1 MSQIFEV
8 SGKLLRKDRF
18 IVSDNIEEIR
28 VFGYVRVSTSGQV
41 REGYSLEQQKEEIIK
56 FCQDNGYDLIKMYE
70 DAGISGAK
78 VDEDDMSIDRPGLQS
93 MLADITQD
101 IKYIVIL
108 TTSRLWRSDM
118 VKAIIQRDLKKI
130 GADVKAID
138 RPNYSIYDKDPTSIL
153 INGMMELLDMY
164 ERLEIAKR
172 LRRGRKA
179 KAAKGGYAGGNAPI
193 GYIRERNTK
202 KLMIDPDQAEV
213 VRHVFKIKKQNPS
226 IKLDD
231 IAISLQEAGFTTS
244 SGRRYHRAQIK
255 RILDNRNFY
264 AGLYSYD
271 GVCDVAGQHEIIEGI
286 TKLV

>member
-1 MSQIFEV
+1 MSD
-8 SGKLLRKDRF
+8 S
-18 IVSDNIEEIR
+18 IEKIR

-56 FCQDNGYDLIKMYE
+56 FCQDSGYDLIKMYE

-78 VDEDDMSIDRPGLQS
+78 VDEDDMSIDRPGLQN

-179 KAAKGGYAGGNAPI
+179 KASKGGYAGGNAPI

-202 KLMIDPDQAEV
+202 KLMIDPDHAEV

-231 IAISLQEAGFTTS
+231 IAVSLQEAGFTTS

-271 GVCDVAGQHEIIEGI
+271 GIYDVAGQHEIIDGI
-286 TKLV
+286 TKLVF

>member
-1 MSQIFEV
+1 MS
-8 SGKLLRKDRF
+8 
-18 IVSDNIEEIR
+18 SDIESTK
-28 VFGYVRVSTSGQV
+28 VFGYVRVSTTGQV
-41 REGYSLEQQKEEIIK
+41 KEGFSLDQQKEEIIK
-56 FCQDNGYDLIKMYE
+56 FCQDNAYELLKIYE

-78 VDEDDMSIDRPGLQS
+78 VDEDDLSIDRPGLQE
-93 MLADITQD
+93 MLADITKD
-101 IKYIVIL
+101 VKYVVVL

-118 VKAIIQRDLKKI
+118 VKAIIQRNLRKI

-138 RPNYSIYDKDPTSIL
+138 RPNYSIYDNDPTSLL

-179 KAAKGGYAGGNAPI
+179 KASKGGYAGGNAPI
-193 GYIRERNTK
+193 GYTRERNAK
-202 KLMIDPDQAEV
+202 KLMIDPNRVEIV
-213 VRHVFKIKKQNPS
+213 KHVFRVKKQNQN
-226 IKLDD
+226 ITLDE
-231 IAISLQEAGFTTS
+231 IADSLHKAGFTTS

-264 AGLYSYD
+264 IGLYSYD
-271 GVCDVAGQHEIIEGI
+271 GIYDVAGQHEIIEEI